1 MQESNAQP
9 EEVVARQRAV
19 LVGLAAAAVLV
30 LLALLWWLSADPA
43 TETANAPAAAEVS
56 PATAE
61 PAAAAATDPAFD
73 YRTLP
78 APVPTVGIP
87 GDASANRDQ
96 GGERVIINGAL
107 LGELEAE
114 AEAKQ
119 AEAGEVELQ
128 KPL

>member
-1 MQESNAQP
+1 MQESHALP
-9 EEVVARQRAV
+9 EEVVARQRAL

-30 LLALLWWLSADPA
+30 LLALLWWLGADPA
-43 TETANAPAAAEVS
+43 TETATAPVAAEVS
-56 PATAE
+56 PVAAE
-61 PAAAAATDPAFD
+61 PAAAANDPAFD

-87 GDASANRDQ
+87 GDASANREQ

-119 AEAGEVELQ
+119 AESGEVELQ

>member
-1 MQESNAQP
+1 MQESHALP
-9 EEVVARQRAV
+9 EEVVARQRAL

-30 LLALLWWLSADPA
+30 LLALLWWLGADPA
-43 TETANAPAAAEVS
+43 TETATAPAAAEVS
-56 PATAE
+56 PVAAE
-61 PAAAAATDPAFD
+61 PAAAANDPAFD

-87 GDASANRDQ
+87 GDASANREQ

-119 AEAGEVELQ
+119 AESGEVELQ